1 MVAKL
6 SAVQSRARDS
16 DFVDQCS
23 LWGLQGR
30 LPLRWPTPLNVP
42 PSPKQRYRS
51 HYVYQGWG
59 NLLDLAAWEHL
70 SDFDLVLCLVD
81 FSGLRPVLA
90 QRLGWTS
97 ARGWCP
103 FDPVSMFLL
112 QGWQIVK
119 GWNRTETLDNLSDPR
134 YDDYAQR
141 FGFEDGV
148 YPTEGGMRHFLT
160 ALGRHSDAEGDT
172 VVVDRKGEDPTAVA
186 IQYLNQLLVGAVTLI
201 REAGLLSPE
210 AWSQALV
217 CPDGMLH
224 HAASRLRCASVQE
237 SCYRPTSPDNPRPC
251 PAQEKERQGCD
262 CDTLACTDA
271 CRQATPRDA
280 EARFVWYTGS
290 NQPASSPNRSTD
302 PTKKNKKKD
311 GEPCYGYRSL
321 PLLLADPNRRFHLAL
336 LGDFLAANER
346 EEVPGTALLLQLSL
360 FYPDPSPGS
369 GQALRLD
376 AVAGDAGFG
385 YDVFLHTVFT
395 LGAKRV
401 VDPRAHATDKNK
413 AEWPVRGY
421 DDRGRPVCLFGY
433 AFTANGFDTRRQRYK
448 WFCGQACLH
457 GAQPFVSLKGVVYP
471 PVQCA
476 YRSTDQPYGRILNV
490 GERFANGSI
499 RLVRDLPVGS
509 PAWKRLYHR
518 ARNASEARNA
528 TFEHWKLKRLP
539 VYGGLRGKAFTYL
552 ADTWATLTT
561 LARLVREAT
570 FATVSA

>member
-1 MVAKL
+1 MAAKL
-6 SAVQSRARDS
+6 SAVQARARDS
-16 DFVDQCS
+16 DFVDRCS
-23 LWGLQGR
+23 LWGLYGR
-30 LPLRWPTPLNVP
+30 LPLLWPTPPNVP
-42 PSPKQRYRS
+42 PSPKQHYRS
-51 HYVYQGWG
+51 HYIYQGG
-59 NLLDLAAWEHL
+59 DDLLDLDAWAHL
-70 SDFDLVLCLVD
+70 SDFDLVLRLVD
-81 FSGLRPVLA
+81 FTGLRPVLA

-112 QGWQIVK
+112 QGWQIVN
-119 GWNRTETLDNLSDPR
+119 GWKRAKTLDNLSDPR
-134 YDDYAQR
+134 YADCAQH

-148 YPTEGGMRHFLT
+148 YPTEGGLRHFLT
-160 ALGRHSDAEGDT
+160 ALGRHSEVSGDT
-172 VVVDRKGEDPTAVA
+172 VVVDVGEGDTTEVA

-210 AWSQALV
+210 AWNQAQV

-224 HAASRLRCASVQE
+224 HAASRLRCASVKE
-237 SCYRPTSPDNPRPC
+237 SCYQPTNPDNPRPC
-251 PAQEKERQGCD
+251 PAKEKKRQGCD

-280 EARFVWYTGS
+280 QARFVWYSGS
-290 NQPASSPNRSTD
+290 NQPASSPNRATES
-302 PTKKNKKKD
+302 TKKDKKK
-311 GEPCYGYRSL
+311 GGKPCYGYRSL
-321 PLLLADPNRRFHLAL
+321 PLLLADPNRRFHLTL

-346 EEVPGTALLLQLSL
+346 EEIPGTALLLQLSH
-360 FYPDPSPGS
+360 FYPDLG
-369 GQALRLD
+369 LD

-385 YDVFLHTVFT
+385 YDVFLHNIYT

-401 VDPRAHATDKNK
+401 VDLRAHATDKNK

-421 DDRGRPVCLFGY
+421 DDRGRPICPFGY
-433 AFTANGFDTRRQRYK
+433 AFTANGFDANRQRYK

-457 GAQPFVSLKGVVYP
+457 GAQPLVSLADVVYP
-471 PVQCA
+471 PAQCP
-476 YRSTDQPYGRILNV
+476 YRNTDQPYGRILNV
-490 GERFANGSI
+490 GERFANRSI

-528 TFEHWKLKRLP
+528 TLEHWKLKRLP
-539 VYGGLRGKAFTYL
+539 VYGGLRGKALIYL

-570 FATVSA
+570 FATVTA